1 MRILYLE
8 DDYDL
13 AITTAEFLEE
23 KGFDVVVAY
32 DGQEALD
39 ISYDQNFDLF
49 IFDVQVPYIN
59 GFELL
64 KQLREANIGTPA
76 IFTTSRQTIEDMSFG
91 YGVGADDYI
100 KKPFLLEELLLRV
113 QALLKREY
121 KSIDN
126 LINIDEKTQ
135 FDVNKQQLII
145 DGQSVEINKKESLL
159 LKLLCK
165 NKNQCVDFDTI
176 YESVWAFD
184 DMHSEQSLR
193 TYVKNLRK
201 ILGKEKIVSIKKQG
215 YMLV

>member
-76 IFTTSRQTIEDMSFG
+76 IFTT
-91 YGVGADDYI
+91 
-100 KKPFLLEELLLRV
+100 
-113 QALLKREY
+113 
-121 KSIDN
+121 
-126 LINIDEKTQ
+126 
-135 FDVNKQQLII
+135 
-145 DGQSVEINKKESLL
+145 
-159 LKLLCK
+159 
-165 NKNQCVDFDTI
+165 
-176 YESVWAFD
+176 
-184 DMHSEQSLR
+184 
-193 TYVKNLRK
+193 
-201 ILGKEKIVSIKKQG
+201 
-215 YMLV
+215 